1 MRLAIRLALVAVL
14 VAGWLAGR
22 PRGVAAEAV
31 PDWRRDP
38 LQEPTDREPF
48 TLATREGKV
57 TVTPRAAYD
66 VAARVARIEPYRF
79 DRTAFLSPFDFAL
92 AWGDVGGETILPRLS
107 IRQNARFYF
116 WTAGDPSIDVE
127 YVIAH
132 SANTHLVPA
141 SANVRR
147 ALAAA
152 DRGDVVR
159 LRGLLVDIDSE
170 RGLTWRTSLV
180 REDHGDGGCEIL
192 WVESVQIGDR
202 LYA

>member
-1 MRLAIRLALVAVL
+1 MRLALRLVLVAAL

-22 PRGVAAEAV
+22 PRGVVADAA

-38 LQEPTDREPF
+38 IQETTDREPF

-57 TVTPRAAYD
+57 TLTPRAAYD
-66 VAARVARIEPYRF
+66 VAARVAGIEPYRF
-79 DRTAFLSPFDFAL
+79 DPTAFLSPFDFAL
-92 AWGDVGGETILPRLS
+92 AWGDVGGDAILPRLS

-116 WTAGDPSIDVE
+116 WSTGDPSIDVE

-132 SANTHLVPA
+132 SANTHLVPG

-147 ALAAA
+147 ALAAV

-159 LRGLLVDIDSE
+159 LRGLLVDVASE

-192 WVESVQIGDR
+192 WVESVQVGNR
-202 LYA
+202 LYG

>member
-1 MRLAIRLALVAVL
+1 MRLALRLVLVAAL
-14 VAGWLAGR
+14 VAGWLVGR
-22 PRGVAAEAV
+22 PRGVVADTA

-38 LQEPTDREPF
+38 IQETTDREPF

-57 TVTPRAAYD
+57 TLTPRAAYD
-66 VAARVARIEPYRF
+66 VAARVAGIEPYRF
-79 DRTAFLSPFDFAL
+79 DPTAFLSPFDFAL
-92 AWGDVGGETILPRLS
+92 AWGDVGGDAILPRLS

-116 WTAGDPSIDVE
+116 WSTGDPSIDVE

-132 SANTHLVPA
+132 SANTHLVPG

-147 ALAAA
+147 ALAAV

-159 LRGLLVDIDSE
+159 LRGLLVDVASE

-202 LYA
+202 LYG